1 MELVAAVLVQLA
13 VGVLTLS
20 ISLEL
25 RLQHFMAAVR
35 APRDLAIG
43 LLAQL
48 AIVPLLVLL
57 LASSMRDTT
66 VLIALCLIA
75 LTPSGPTSNY
85 LAHLARGDVAL
96 AMLLTVAGTL
106 LSAMV
111 MPLALPAL
119 LRAATGTDIHVVTSW
134 AVFQSLVWMVVLPLL
149 AGLYAGDRFPAAVRR
164 VRPLLTRVAAI
175 LFMLL
180 LAVAIGSQWKV
191 LAQAAAS
198 AALPVLTVNLAALV
212 LGALAG
218 RAAGLA
224 APKRITLTLKAGV
237 QNVSIALGLAI
248 GVLGR
253 LDVAAVAALYGV
265 TQLLVASAYA
275 LSCRRSAAPVSSFSQ
290 R

>member
-25 RLQHFMAAVR
+25 KPQHFMSAVR
-35 APRDLAIG
+35 APRDLAVG

-57 LASSMRDTT
+57 LASSMQDTT

-106 LSAMV
+106 LSAV
-111 MPLALPAL
+111 AMPLALPAL
-119 LRAATGTDIHVVTSW
+119 LRAATGTDIQVVTSW
-134 AVFQSLVWMVVLPLL
+134 AVFQSLLWMVVVPLL
-149 AGLYAGDRFPAAVRR
+149 AGLYAAQRFPVAVQR

-175 LFMLL
+175 LFVLL

-198 AALPVLTVNLAALV
+198 AALPVLTVNVAALA

-224 APKRITLTLKAGV
+224 TPQRITLTLKAGV

-265 TQLLVASAYA
+265 TQLLVASAFA
-275 LSCRRSAAPVSSFSQ
+275 LSRKRSAAVPSFAQ